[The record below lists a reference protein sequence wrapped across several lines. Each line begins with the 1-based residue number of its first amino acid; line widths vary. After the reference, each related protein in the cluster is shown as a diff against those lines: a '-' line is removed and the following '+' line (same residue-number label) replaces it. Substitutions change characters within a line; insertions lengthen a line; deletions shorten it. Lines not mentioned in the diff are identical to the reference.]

1 MTNKEL
7 EKRVDELERKVD
19 GLVTAMT
26 RQGECLKE
34 CYNSISELDETIEIL
49 KDKLRIVY
57 IQTKKE
63 ELEDKKP
70 HHDFKVGDRVQFKS
84 WKEMEEEFGLDGDGD
99 IHLGKTNFVK
109 RMKYLCGTYAT
120 IKHITDDEYIAL
132 SNFTAKTPERAS
144 RADNDWTFTK
154 DMLKPVTDE
163 PKCKFNVGDK
173 VRVKDNDIFF
183 GGKSVTILQLPDK
196 VDDRYMVSH
205 EFGPIDFFEEKHLE
219 PYTEP
224 RWTFTDDEKAIL
236 RNLPAEYKW
245 IARDKAGFVDVYKS
259 KPYKDEEI
267 AEWIEGCGECFAI
280 SNFYNHLFQSI
291 KWEDEVACEFR
302 KYL

>member
-154 DMLKPVTDE
+154 DE

-173 VRVKDNDIFF
+173 VKWESSD
-183 GGKSVTILQLPDK
+183 KPVTIVEITQDHTRLLIQLWNRAQTW
-196 VDDRYMVSH
+196 VYEH
-205 EFGPIDFFEEKHLE
+205 ELE

-224 RWTFTDDEKAIL
+224 RWTFTDDEKVIL
-236 RNLPAEYKW
+236 RNLPEKCKW
-245 IARDKAGFVDVYKS
+245 IARDSCGGLYIFFEKPS
-259 KPYKDEEI
+259 KDDSDWDYDHDALDFERFE
-267 AEWIEGCGECFAI
+267 
-280 SNFYNHLFQSI
+280 HLFQSI
-291 KWEDEVACEFR
+291 KWTDDEPCEFR
-302 KYL
+302 KFI